1 MQCEKKS
8 SNALKQ
14 KDMKQVTFTDEF
26 YKQLYNELLELCECY
41 ENEEDSER
49 VEEAFGIELDNYN
62 IGLNISMVF
71 EYEDNSFNHEFGTY
85 IDENAGY
92 LTFKKIEKVSDVHVY
107 DEDGEVAGF
116 DYEKFNKLLK

>member
-1 MQCEKKS
+1 
-8 SNALKQ
+8 
-14 KDMKQVTFTDEF
+14 MKQVTFTDEF

-41 ENEEDSER
+41 ENEDDTQC

-85 IDENAGY
+85 VDENAGY